1 VGRQVAL
8 ATALHPVGSAHGSAM
23 RLRVALVRESVATH
37 SQPTYLFTDWHPR
50 RDDRRSELQPQ
61 PQRTQRRLDND
72 RAHHGLPTTTRPTNR
87 RAIAS
92 VTQRV
97 RERSAGAQPTDA
109 TNRRSAGRHT
119 PRPRHLATRSGR
131 PPGSR
136 PGNRTRGPHRTHRPI
151 AGRPQTRSAGHP
163 RHPATAL
170 TGRSATNR

>member
-1 VGRQVAL
+1 MGRQVAL

-87 RAIAS
+87 RPILS
-92 VTQRV
+92 VTRRV
-97 RERSAGAQPTDA
+97 GKRPAHPTNT
-109 TNRRSAGRHT
+109 TNRRSACRHASS
-119 PRPRHLATRSGR
+119 PRHLATRSGR
-131 PPGSR
+131 PSGGR
-136 PGNRTRGPHRTHRPI
+136 PGNRTRGPFRARRPTP
-151 AGRPQTRSAGHP
+151 GRPQTRGAHHP
-163 RHPATAL
+163 RHPGTAL
-170 TGRSATNR
+170 TGRSATSR